1 MCASTLSHAQARV
14 IALAISRQKL
24 TQLVIL
30 LQNYIPQLQ
39 RCGHDECHSIER
51 NVRCIENVW
60 DRNSVSRWCVN
71 HTYLWSNQWRQPTW
85 TYVYRYSYAWYL
97 VMRWI
102 FLLVS
107 ECLSNLR
114 VSVLFLMHS
123 LQAVMNLI
131 TVICFWSN
139 NYMIV
144 VYRFCRKWSKSTL
157 YIALTCLMSEAPHYI
172 HTHVHQTSMHKIKAS
187 FIHIPLPSQM
197 LYFTNIE

>member
-1 MCASTLSHAQARV
+1 MSFSWKECKVYWKRMGKKQCFTLVCQPY
-14 IALAISRQKL
+14 
-24 TQLVIL
+24 IL
-30 LQNYIPQLQ
+30 MT
-39 RCGHDECHSIER
+39 HSMEAT
-51 NVRCIENVW
+51 NLG
-60 DRNSVSRWCVN
+60 NSY
-71 HTYLWSNQWRQPTW
+71 T
-85 TYVYRYSYAWYL
+85 WYL
-97 VMRWI
+97 IMRWI